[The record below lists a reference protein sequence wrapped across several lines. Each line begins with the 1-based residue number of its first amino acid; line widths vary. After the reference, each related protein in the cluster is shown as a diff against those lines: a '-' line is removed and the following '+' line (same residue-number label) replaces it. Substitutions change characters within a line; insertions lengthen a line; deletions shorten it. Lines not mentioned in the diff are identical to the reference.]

1 MAKIEIDWDE
11 RNKRMENGKAIK
23 FASST
28 DRRRVMHAKKKTKEI
43 SPFETGFVISN
54 LSIQQR
60 SDNIIDTNS

>member
-1 MAKIEIDWDE
+1 
-11 RNKRMENGKAIK
+11 MENGKAIK

-28 DRRRVMHAKKKTKEI
+28 NRCRVMHAKKKTKEI

-54 LSIQQR
+54 LSTQQR